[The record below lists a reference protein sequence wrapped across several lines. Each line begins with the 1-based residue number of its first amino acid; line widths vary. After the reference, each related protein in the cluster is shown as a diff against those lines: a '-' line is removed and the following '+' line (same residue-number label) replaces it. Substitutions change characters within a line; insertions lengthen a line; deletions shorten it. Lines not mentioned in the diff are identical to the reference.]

1 MTRETLE
8 HLNEN
13 VLIGFAKKRG
23 KAWHFRQNLQGREP
37 NHYDGPIPIDDVRR
51 RIFDWQVVESS
62 SVAAIFDDGS
72 TQPVPNQKMLVRSDT
87 RAVLGVHSARY
98 QVHDFGKWLLE
109 NVSLL
114 LDDELRIG
122 SAGLLE
128 GGKTAW
134 VQVERPDNLKVADLE
149 VRPHIL
155 ATSSHDGKRPTL
167 YKACYTIVV
176 CDNTRAKALRESSPE
191 IRIKHSARSLPKL
204 IDARRILKIHFTESA
219 TDEFAREVEDLM
231 LVKVSDAEF
240 GKFLDEWSKSELHP
254 RATGRRTSRR
264 AQERVAQV
272 SDVIQQ
278 LWREDARCEPFRGSA
293 FGVLQ
298 TINTWRQHVNPVALG
313 KDRVA
318 AQYLDTISGRTE
330 SLDRA
335 VLATL
340 SQVVDWPARL
350 KSALRTSDPAPNE
363 TTRIR
368 ASKTSSVPLSPR
380 AWTFPRTLIRG

>member
-1 MTRETLE
+1 MTKETLQ

-13 VLIGFAKKRG
+13 VLIGFSEKRG
-23 KAWHFRQNLQGREP
+23 KAWHFRQNLQGHEP
-37 NHYDGPIPIDDVRR
+37 NHYVGAIPIDDVRR
-51 RIFDWQVVESS
+51 RIFNWQVVESS
-62 SVAAIFDDGS
+62 SVAAVFADGS

-134 VQVERPDNLKVADLE
+134 VQVERPDNVKVADIE
-149 VRPHIL
+149 VRPYIL

-167 YKACYTIVV
+167 YKTCYTIVV
-176 CDNTRAKALRESSPE
+176 CDNTRARALRESSPE

-204 IDARRILKIHFTESA
+204 IEARRTLKIHFTESA
-219 TDEFAREVEDLM
+219 TAEFAREIEDLM
-231 LVKVSDAEF
+231 LIRVSDAEF
-240 GKFLDEWSKSELHP
+240 GRFLDEWSKRELVSRPTDRRATP
-254 RATGRRTSRR
+254 RAQ
-264 AQERVAQV
+264 ARVSQV

-278 LWREDARCEPFRGSA
+278 LWREDARCAPFRGSA

-350 KSALRTSDPAPNE
+350 MPALQKSDSAPNE
-363 TTRIR
+363 FTRIPTP
-368 ASKTSSVPLSPR
+368 KTASVPLSPR